1 MELESYSRLTCNKLC
16 ASSNHV
22 STVKWSTSLTIDE
35 FRWQQDQL
43 LWRKFLSLEFEAK
56 FQTEVAL
63 FLELLEFPYN
73 TVSHRSQEALKPI
86 SWICSAIS
94 TELRFVTGRH
104 RTRAYTAVAQR
115 HTVKTMTHAISQ
127 EWMDL
132 SASNLVVLVI
142 ITMGWKT
149 RQKQHRKK

>member
-56 FQTEVAL
+56 FQTEVPL

-73 TVSHRSQEALKPI
+73 TVSHRSQEAVKQ
-86 SWICSAIS
+86 SA
-94 TELRFVTGRH
+94 EFVLPF
-104 RTRAYTAVAQR
+104 QQ
-115 HTVKTMTHAISQ
+115 SF
-127 EWMDL
+127 DL
-132 SASNLVVLVI
+132 SRADTGPGLI
-142 ITMGWKT
+142 P
-149 RQKQHRKK
+149 R